1 MPQPLEYLITD
12 VAKKHGKLR
21 VGNTS
26 SFIRCEDLTLIAQI
40 MKDKRLDILSLR
52 QISPEVLIC
61 QHEAGD
67 AMNILRSF
75 GYLPAG
81 EDSQGALLSGP
92 RIQRAK
98 SKPRLP
104 RIMGEFDIPDKLQ
117 LEAALRALRTGEKSS
132 HRQNTLRNIA
142 SSALGSLPR
151 TTANETLD
159 ILTNYLQNQPAVSLS
174 IGYAD
179 NNGLVSHRIIDPL
192 KLSAGSVI
200 ARDHATG
207 EVQSF
212 RIARITG
219 VATI

>member
-1 MPQPLEYLITD
+1 
-12 VAKKHGKLR
+12 
-21 VGNTS
+21 
-26 SFIRCEDLTLIAQI
+26 
-40 MKDKRLDILSLR
+40 
-52 QISPEVLIC
+52 
-61 QHEAGD
+61 
-67 AMNILRSF
+67 MNILRSF

-104 RIMGEFDIPDKLQ
+104 LIMGEFDIPDKLQ

-132 HRQNTLRNIA
+132 HRQSTLLNIA

-179 NNGLVSHRIIDPL
+179 NNGLVSNRIIDPL